1 MPHLKF
7 LTSNYKS
14 CPRLIAASGGGDGV
28 SFWCEEESCSTATV
42 AAPFRVIIG
51 YPILEK
57 IYYNGVNF
65 LLISPTPGARR

>member
-1 MPHLKF
+1 MPRLKF

-57 IYYNGVNF
+57 NI
-65 LLISPTPGARR
+65 L

>member
-1 MPHLKF
+1 MGYRF
-7 LTSNYKS
+7 
-14 CPRLIAASGGGDGV
+14 G
-28 SFWCEEESCSTATV
+28 EEESCSTATV

-65 LLISPTPGARR
+65 LLISPTPGHAVKKYEI